1 MIENIIG
8 REAEKDA
15 LARVWES
22 NQSEFVAVCGRR
34 RVGKTFL
41 VREYFEEQMVFQV
54 SGIANGNTGEQ
65 LKNFYY
71 TLRRYDSSVSE
82 MPKDWIDAFELLIR
96 YLSSLSIERKVVF
109 LDELPWMDTPGA
121 NFVSALEHFW
131 NGWASA
137 RRDIVLI
144 VCGSATSWMMDK
156 LINNHG
162 GLYGRLTC
170 RMMLQPFSLGEAER
184 TAQKNAQLRYQ
195 IQDRCF
201 SD

>member
-8 REAEKDA
+8 REAEKYA

-82 MPKDWIDAFELLIR
+82 MPKEWIDACL
-96 YLSSLSIERKVVF
+96 
-109 LDELPWMDTPGA
+109 
-121 NFVSALEHFW
+121 
-131 NGWASA
+131 
-137 RRDIVLI
+137 
-144 VCGSATSWMMDK
+144 
-156 LINNHG
+156 
-162 GLYGRLTC
+162 
-170 RMMLQPFSLGEAER
+170 
-184 TAQKNAQLRYQ
+184 
-195 IQDRCF
+195 
-201 SD
+201 